1 MRHWIFGEKHGIRIN
16 EKIDLLGKT
25 KKKKKKKIDRE
36 NCGIEAIKSNFKIL
50 VVYVIPIIKMGY
62 TEMYYH
68 VL

>member
-1 MRHWIFGEKHGIRIN
+1 MK
-16 EKIDLLGKT
+16 KIDLLGKT

-62 TEMYYH
+62 IEMYYH

>member
-1 MRHWIFGEKHGIRIN
+1 MKKLIFW
-16 EKIDLLGKT
+16 GKP

-50 VVYVIPIIKMGY
+50 VVYVIFIIKMGY
-62 TEMYYH
+62 IEMYYH

>member
-25 KKKKKKKIDRE
+25 KKKKKIDRE

-50 VVYVIPIIKMGY
+50 VVYVIFIIKMGY
-62 TEMYYH
+62 IEMYYH